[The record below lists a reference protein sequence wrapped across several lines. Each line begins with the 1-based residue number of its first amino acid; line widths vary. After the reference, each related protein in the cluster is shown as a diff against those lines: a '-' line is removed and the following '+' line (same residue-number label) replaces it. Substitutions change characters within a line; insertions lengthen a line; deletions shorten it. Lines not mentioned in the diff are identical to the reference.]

1 MKLLDRIRD
10 FATTDAFMI
19 LCLLLAYGSVVFDI
33 PAVGIG
39 IMSVFLCVLF
49 LITDDIL
56 LPMAPLLL
64 LCCLA
69 FLCTEQLYLL
79 WLLIPLVGTLAYRF
93 IRNLRLS
100 RQAKHFYSL
109 PAIIAV
115 AVAVTLSGLFAM
127 SPADY
132 FQPIPLVNVLCIG
145 IFMIPIYLFFKGGM
159 VCRRSYDV
167 ADKVASIM
175 YLLGMFLAFMI
186 LRLFLVHPELWDAE
200 NVALALSSIAWWRN
214 GAATL
219 TVMALPFVFYYA
231 VQHHPLHLFSAAVI
245 YGAAV
250 LSGSR
255 GALVCGGIQ
264 VLFCLIYFC
273 HHRKK
278 ARLIVSFVLLG
289 CAALALIFH
298 RQLWDLAHH
307 LLRLKLDLDLLMQE
321 PRALLVFRS
330 FEDFIRYPIFGT
342 GFGYTG
348 NYDIC
353 VLVVNWYHSLL
364 PQIIGGMGV
373 VGILAYGYQFYLRLR
388 LMCTAPRT
396 PYMGALILGYLG
408 IFIYS
413 QIDPGLMTPY
423 AIVATAFFAL
433 MEEETH
439 PAPLILRKRKKQEEA

>member
-1 MKLLDRIRD
+1 MKLFNRIRE

-19 LCLLLAYGSVVFDI
+19 LCLLLAYGSVVFEI

-39 IMSVFLCVLF
+39 VMSVFLCVLF
-49 LITDDIL
+49 VITDDIL
-56 LPMAPLLL
+56 LPMTPLLL
-64 LCCLA
+64 LCTLA

-109 PAIIAV
+109 PAIVAV
-115 AVAVTLSGLFAM
+115 TVAVTLSGLFAM
-127 SPADY
+127 PPADY

-167 ADKVASIM
+167 ADKVASNM
-175 YLLGMFLAFMI
+175 YILGMFLAFLI
-186 LRLFLVHPELWDAE
+186 LRLFIVHPELWDEE
-200 NVALALSSIAWWRN
+200 NVAIALSSLAWWRN

-219 TVMALPFVFYYA
+219 TVMVLPFVFYYA
-231 VQHHPLHLFSAAVI
+231 VRHHPLHLFSAALI

-264 VLFCLIYFC
+264 MLLCFVYFC
-273 HHRKK
+273 YYRKK
-278 ARLIVSFVLLG
+278 SRPIVGLVLLG
-289 CAALALIFH
+289 GAVLVLIFH
-298 RQLWDLAHH
+298 RQLWDLANHV
-307 LLRLKLDLDLLMQE
+307 LRLKLDLDLLMQE
-321 PRALLVFRS
+321 TRAFLIPRS
-330 FEDFIRYPIFGT
+330 IEDFLRYPIFGT

-348 NYDIC
+348 NYDIA

-388 LMCTAPRT
+388 LICTAPRT

-423 AIVATAFFAL
+423 AIVATAFFVFI
-433 MEEETH
+433 EEETH
-439 PAPLILRKRKKQEEA
+439 PAPLFLRKRKKQEEA